1 MVGYAHR
8 GGFTMPEPGFGE
20 QGPFHQRIDPR
31 TGLVRAPW
39 WLKATAIVILLAGI
53 GLSVLAAAAGL
64 VVLAVGV
71 VVLLVLIPVFFLVSL
86 MRSIADRVTGRHK
99 GNGGSTDGRENVRV
113 LGRDEP

>member
-31 TGLVRAPW
+31 TAMVRPPL
-39 WLKATAIVILLAGI
+39 WLKVAAIVVLLAGI
-53 GLSVLAAAAGL
+53 GLTALAAAAGFI
-64 VVLAVGV
+64 
-71 VVLLVLIPVFFLVSL
+71 VLLVLIPVFLVL
-86 MRSIADRVTGRHK
+86 WLIRAITVRTAGTEQRHP
-99 GNGGSTDGRENVRV
+99 TDGRENVRV